1 MEYKAPKTEITG
13 STTDTPQGH
22 RYATLQK
29 AGVVLVNIL
38 PGRFGINRWWQEKE
52 HIIQSTKNDEEQW
65 EQHSKNTP
73 VNHKLILFSP

>member
-29 AGVVLVNIL
+29 ARVVLVNIL
-38 PGRFGINRWWQEKE
+38 PGRFGINR
-52 HIIQSTKNDEEQW
+52 
-65 EQHSKNTP
+65 
-73 VNHKLILFSP
+73 